1 MPKPFKG
8 DRRTEAQLREHFAIE
23 RELAATLRSASRQER
38 LGLYSSLYDQLY
50 RRVQNHPQ
58 LTRAS
63 SLALTAR
70 AVERQMRLIGPFL
83 TRQRVFLEL
92 GPGDCALA
100 SHVSTLVDQVY
111 AVDVSAELSR
121 SSPHPANFQLVLS
134 DGCTVPVPTG
144 SVDVAYSNQLMEHLH
159 PDDAVEQLANIYS
172 ALTTGGV
179 YVCVTPNR
187 LSGPHDVSRGFDP
200 VATGLHLKEYT
211 VEELQRLFRGAGFS
225 RIGVC
230 VGARGRYLKLP
241 AVPVVL
247 LEKLLWAMPP
257 AAGSR
262 IARSFPFRQ
271 LLGIRLVAVK

>member
-1 MPKPFKG
+1 MAKPFKG
-8 DRRTEAQLREHFAIE
+8 DRRTEAQLREHYAIE
-23 RELAATLRSASRQER
+23 RELAATLRNASKQER
-38 LGLYSSLYDQLY
+38 RGFYSSVYDQLY
-50 RRVQNHPQ
+50 RRVQHHPQ

-63 SLALTAR
+63 SPALTAR

-83 TRQRVFLEL
+83 TRQSVFLEL
-92 GPGDCALA
+92 GPGDCTLA
-100 SHVSTLVDQVY
+100 SHVSTLVEQVY
-111 AVDVSAELSR
+111 GVDVSAELSR
-121 SSPHPANFQLVLS
+121 GSPHPANFQLVLS
-134 DGCTVPVPTG
+134 DGCTVPVPSG

-159 PDDAVEQLANIYS
+159 PDDAVEQLANIYT
-172 ALTTGGV
+172 ALTPGGV

-211 VEELQRLFRGAGFS
+211 VREIHRVFLRAGFS
-225 RIGVC
+225 RIRVC
-230 VGARGRYLKLP
+230 VGARGRYLKLS

-247 LEKLLWAMPP
+247 LEKLLWAMPHP
-257 AAGSR
+257 AGSR